1 MHCLTWSYKST
12 GEQLASKH
20 LTSEKNP
27 EHTTKQQENY
37 QLIKMQGVLKLLLVC
52 GILLAVATDT
62 QALSVSHSIK

>member
-27 EHTTKQQENY
+27 QNIYHQAAR
-37 QLIKMQGVLKLLLVC
+37 KLSTHQDAGSAETSLGLWHPSGC
-52 GILLAVATDT
+52 GD
-62 QALSVSHSIK
+62 